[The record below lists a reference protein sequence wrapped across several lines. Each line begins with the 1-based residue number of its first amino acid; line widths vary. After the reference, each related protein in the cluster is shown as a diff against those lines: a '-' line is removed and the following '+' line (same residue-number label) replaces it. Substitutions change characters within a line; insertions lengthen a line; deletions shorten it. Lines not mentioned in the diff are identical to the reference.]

1 MINIDDKRYFL
12 YKHVLSYTPVDESE
26 KISKRKVVELLEG
39 YPNCF
44 ERDNMP
50 GHITGSALLVD
61 EKRENVLLTHHR
73 KIGKWLQ
80 FGGHSDGEENP
91 FNVALRETVEESG
104 ITEIN
109 FIYPFSGIFDIDVHL
124 IPEHNNI
131 PKHHHYDVRI
141 LLTTNKD
148 TAFAISDESID
159 LKWIKLDDVKNY
171 NEQEEFLRIIE
182 KVKNIN

>member
-1 MINIDDKRYFL
+1 MINIDDKRFFL

-61 EKRENVLLTHHR
+61 EKRENILLNHHR

-80 FGGHSDGEENP
+80 FGGHSDGEANP
-91 FNVALRETVEESG
+91 FNVALRETIEESG
-104 ITEIN
+104 ITKTS
-109 FIYPFSGIFDIDVHL
+109 FIYPFSGIFDIDVQL
-124 IPEHNNI
+124 IPKYKELQ
-131 PKHHHYDVRI
+131 KHYHYDIRI
-141 LLTTNKD
+141 LLTTTQTDFTVSN
-148 TAFAISDESID
+148 ESKE
-159 LKWIKLDDVKNY
+159 LKWIKIDNVKKY
-171 NEQEEFLRIIE
+171 NSQKKFFRM
-182 KVKNIN
+182 INKLKSLKD

>member
-1 MINIDDKRYFL
+1 MINIDDKRFFL
-12 YKHVLSYTPVDESE
+12 YKHVLSYNPADESE
-26 KISKRKVVELLEG
+26 KISKRKVIELLEG

-44 ERDNMP
+44 ERDNML

-61 EKRENVLLTHHR
+61 GNRMNVLLTHHQ

-109 FIYPFSGIFDIDVHL
+109 FVYPFSGIFDIDVHP
-124 IPEHNNI
+124 IPEYKGL
-131 PKHHHYDVRI
+131 PKHYHYDIRV
-141 LLTTNKD
+141 LLTTNQTD
-148 TAFAISDESID
+148 FVVSNESKE
-159 LKWIKLDDVKNY
+159 LKWIKIDDVKNY
-171 NEQEEFLRIIE
+171 NSQKEFLRMID
-182 KVKNIN
+182 KLKLLKK